1 MRKTFVEIGTK
12 VVDEYEKAAI
22 LLGDIGAFGFRN
34 LIARH
39 PRRVFNIG
47 ILEQSMIG
55 VAAGMASN
63 GRVPIVHTIAP
74 FLIDRAFEQ
83 VKVDF
88 GYQNLPV
95 NLVSVGAS
103 YDYSSLGCTHH
114 APEDVGILS
123 QIPGVNIFIPGH
135 AEEFRVQFLD
145 NWDNGGINYFRLSES
160 QNSSINQ
167 TNYGDAHSIKSGRLL
182 TILVVGPLLDTV
194 VDAVRD
200 LDVEIL
206 YVNSVLSDQAIPIP
220 MAIPSGKLLI
230 VEPYYSGFILGKV
243 VDQLSERGTRIS
255 QIGVPKSFI
264 RKYGTVEEIQKY
276 LNLDSHSIRAKVQ
289 ELISK

>member
-1 MRKTFVEIGTK
+1 MRKTFVDIGTQ
-12 VVDEYEKAAI
+12 VVDGNEKATI

-39 PRRVFNIG
+39 PKRVFNIG

-63 GRVPIVHTIAP
+63 GHVPIVHTIAP

-114 APEDVGILS
+114 APEDIGILS
-123 QIPGVNIFIPGH
+123 QIPGVNFFMPGH
-135 AEEFRVQFLD
+135 AEEFRAQFLD

-160 QNSSINQ
+160 QNSSVNQ
-167 TNYGDAHSIKSGRLL
+167 TNHGDAHLIKSGNLL
-182 TILVVGPLLDTV
+182 TILVVGPLLDSV
-194 VDAVRD
+194 ADAVRD

-206 YVNSVLSDQAIPIP
+206 YVNSALSDQVLSMPTG
-220 MAIPSGKLLI
+220 IPSGKILI
-230 VEPYYSGFILGKV
+230 VEPYYSGFILGKMI
-243 VDQLSERGTRIS
+243 DQLSERGARIS
-255 QIGVPKSFI
+255 QLGVPKSFI
-264 RKYGTVEEIQKY
+264 RKYGSVQEIQKY
-276 LNLDSHSIRAKVQ
+276 LNLDSPSIRAKVQ